1 MLKEM
6 RLPAD
11 MIPELSSKWMN
22 DLEHWVD
29 CNGSYSLA
37 VGYSI
42 VFWPTFVLFED
53 YILPERFTVE
63 NVRSWEKHCNGNK
76 HDVEAVIN
84 HIHIADIHQDR
95 KDLSIEKIMFLG
107 PVLKE
112 ICEAKLKWQFP
123 DRPCEVCFIEPDNRE
138 DLVDFQLSFWQKKHV
153 KKN

>member
-1 MLKEM
+1 MQP
-6 RLPAD
+6 PAD

-22 DLEHWVD
+22 DLEHWID

-37 VGYSI
+37 VGYST

-53 YILPERFTVE
+53 YILRKGCGEDS
-63 NVRSWEKHCNGNK
+63 VRSWEKQCNGDK
-76 HDVEAVIN
+76 RAVEAVLN

-107 PVLKE
+107 RTLKE
-112 ICEAKLKWQFP
+112 IWEAKLKWQFP
-123 DRPCEVCFIEPDNRE
+123 DRPCEVHFIEPDNRE
-138 DLVDFQLSFWQKKHV
+138 DWVDFQLSFWQKKHV